1 MPDNMT
7 PEQRRLTMSR
17 IQKSN
22 TKPEITVRR
31 LVFARGLRFR
41 KYVSSLP
48 GTPDLVF
55 SGARVAVFVDGDF
68 WHGWRLDEWEHK
80 LSSTYWK
87 EKIARNRKRDS
98 EHDAKLKEDGW
109 TVIRVW
115 EHEVEKDPEACVRR
129 IEAAVRA
136 GRQQHAAD
144 GASRRR

>member
-17 IQKSN
+17 IRKSD
-22 TKPEITVRR
+22 TKPELTVRR

-41 KYVSSLP
+41 KYVSWLP

-55 SGARVAVFVDGDF
+55 SRARVVVFVDGDF
-68 WHGWRLDEWEHK
+68 WHGWRFDEWEHK
-80 LSSTYWK
+80 LSSAYWK

-115 EHEVEKDPEACVRR
+115 EHEVEEDPEACIRR

-136 GRQQHAAD
+136 GQHQQATTS
-144 GASRRR
+144 ASCRR